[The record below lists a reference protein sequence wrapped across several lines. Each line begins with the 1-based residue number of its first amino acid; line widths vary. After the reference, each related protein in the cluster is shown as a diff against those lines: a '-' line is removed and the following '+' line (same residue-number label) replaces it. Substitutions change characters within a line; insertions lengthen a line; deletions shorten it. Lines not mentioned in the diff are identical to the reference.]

1 MKIKLL
7 TEYVEND
14 FDDLKAVFNVDE
26 NIEESFQYNPFL
38 HYFLLYEKNNLIG
51 YLCFNVLYGNVDI
64 IYICIKENFRNK
76 GYGSKLMKALIDFC
90 QENNI
95 KNITLEVNKYN
106 ENAILF
112 YEKFGFLE
120 VAIRKEYYNGIDG
133 ILMERKMM

>member
-14 FDDLKAVFNVDE
+14 FDDLKIVFNVDE
-26 NIEESFQYNPFL
+26 NIEESFKCNPFL

-76 GYGSKLMKALIDFC
+76 GYGSKLMKTLIDFC
-90 QENNI
+90 QDNNI

-106 ENAILF
+106 RDAIIL

-120 VAIRKEYYNGIDG
+120 VAIRKGYYNGIDG